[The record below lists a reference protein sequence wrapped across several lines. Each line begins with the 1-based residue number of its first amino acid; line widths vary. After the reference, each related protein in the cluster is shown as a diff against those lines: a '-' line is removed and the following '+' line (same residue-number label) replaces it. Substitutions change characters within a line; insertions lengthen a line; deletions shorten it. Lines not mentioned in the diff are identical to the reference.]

1 VDAALASDVR
11 RALDPKVSA
20 ALAFI
25 ETLVRTP
32 ERVGEADVEALRAA
46 GLTDDAIEDAAFVCA
61 LFTTYVR
68 LADTFEFDVPP
79 GQVFE
84 QSAKMLLKV
93 GYAFPPPLA
102 WLARR
107 DNDF

>member
-1 VDAALASDVR
+1 MEAALARPDAEALGPEVR
-11 RALDPKVSA
+11 A

-32 ERVGEADVEALRAA
+32 ERVGEADIAALRAA
-46 GLTDDAIEDAAFVCA
+46 GLTDDAIEDAAFVCV

-79 GQVFE
+79 AEDFE

-93 GYAFPPPLA
+93 GYGFPPPLA

-107 DNDF
+107 DA